1 MDDARFDAQHM
12 ARRIVRSAATASLG
26 TLSPDAGPFVTFV
39 TVATDIDGSPLTL
52 LSGLAAHTRHLER
65 DDRASLLMQAP
76 ADDGDD
82 PLTGARATVVGRLRR
97 VARDEDDH
105 ERLFR
110 RFLARHPEAEGYAG
124 FGDFSIHRMTV
135 EGVHLVAGFGRIARL
150 SSSDLL
156 VPPAVADAFAD
167 AEAALLK
174 NFSSVGAR
182 LVAVDPD
189 GADIL
194 DTGVTRLSFPRRA
207 DHPEEV
213 KDLLIAHD

>member
-1 MDDARFDAQHM
+1 
-12 ARRIVRSAATASLG
+12 
-26 TLSPDAGPFVTFV
+26 
-39 TVATDIDGSPLTL
+39 
-52 LSGLAAHTRHLER
+52 
-65 DDRASLLMQAP
+65 
-76 ADDGDD
+76 
-82 PLTGARATVVGRLRR
+82 
-97 VARDEDDH
+97 
-105 ERLFR
+105 
-110 RFLARHPEAEGYAG
+110 
-124 FGDFSIHRMTV
+124 MTV

-194 DTGVTRLSFPRRA
+194 DIGVTRLSFPRRA